1 MVHLCRQFM
10 QGSIAGFH
18 IFADIMP
25 DVRLP
30 LFLLTTLAVPGV
42 AGGEQRRQMQSERET
57 ITEVTIQQRLII
69 RIPRLPVGRAS
80 MPAAPPA
87 APLPPIRWV
96 ERKADKCVPVETL
109 AGATIAGTDRV
120 DLLLLNG
127 KRLRARFGDDCPA
140 LDFYSGLYVRMNPDG
155 KVCASR
161 DSIRSRAGG
170 ECRIESFSALVPSR

>member
-1 MVHLCRQFM
+1 MP
-10 QGSIAGFH
+10 GSIAGFH
-18 IFADIMP
+18 ISADIMP

-30 LFLLTTLAVPGV
+30 LLLLTALAVPGAAGA
-42 AGGEQRRQMQSERET
+42 AGGEQRRQAASGRET
-57 ITEVTIQQRLII
+57 ITEVTIQQRLVI

-170 ECRIESFSALVPSR
+170 ECRIESFRALVPSR